1 MVESMSPSNPTE
13 QLVEDLAAVYFGAM
27 GATIKRGVEIDD
39 AGERGDAAQVIL
51 KGRLG
56 AALHRL
62 NPELPHDTV
71 EEVVRI
77 LSHPPHPTP
86 TQNNRWCHALLTDG
100 VEIEYRDP
108 KTGET
113 RGGRARLVD
122 FDNPAANELLAVRQ
136 LSVLGASGKV
146 IRPDLTVFLNGLPV
160 AIIELKDP
168 TDTQADL
175 GVAVDQLARY
185 RQAAPD
191 LFVPNLVLAVSDGML
206 TRVGSITSGRSRF
219 MPWRPLHDD
228 GGGAPTLEALIRGLF
243 EPRALV
249 DYLRTCVTFEEDE
262 RGEIVKK
269 IAGYHQFRAVRKA
282 RASVLKALKGSPHP
296 SPLPQAGEGAEAAQ
310 AGEGAKGGDGRGG
323 VIWHTQGSGKSL
335 TMLMLAGALIREPLL
350 ANPTV
355 VMMTDRNDLD
365 DQLFDT
371 FAAGRALLR
380 QAPVQAGSREQLKA
394 LLDRAAGGVVFTTIQ
409 KFAEAQGVVSERSN
423 VVVMADEA
431 HRSQYGFVEG
441 GARWLREA
449 LPNATFVG
457 FTGTPLEGDDKNT
470 IHVFGEYADVYDIRQ
485 AVEDGATRPLYYE
498 SRIVKLK
505 VDEAGARVAEDE
517 IEYVVNADRSGEAA
531 DENIRVPLESLVGA
545 PERME
550 RLAAFIV
557 EHWEKRRA
565 AMEGKAMVVTMSR
578 DIAARLYE
586 AIRALRPDWHDA
598 DDERGAMKVILTGSS
613 EDVEPLRSHVR
624 SKAARKRLAER
635 FKNPN
640 DDLRMVIVCDMW
652 LTGFDCPP
660 AHTMYLDKPLA
671 GHNLMQAIARVNRV
685 YGDKPGGLIVDLL
698 GLADQ
703 LADALAIYTQAGG
716 TGEAVRRVQDEAVPA
731 MQSAFEK
738 LRDFF
743 HGCDYQQ
750 ALQAEPRDVLPVY
763 LRAIDHVFGQN
774 DGWKRLR
781 TLVKELSA
789 AFALAVPR
797 PEAEAIAPHLAFFQ
811 RAVAMIRKRLSDEAD
826 GGAGRG
832 RQRDIDAA
840 VRQVIGGA
848 VDADEVID
856 LFAVAGLEEARLDIL
871 SDEFL
876 GRVAAL
882 EQKNLALE
890 TLRKLLNDQIRTT
903 ERTNLVQSK
912 KFREALEDAMLRYT
926 NKAITTAE
934 MIARLVDLAKHL
946 RDAQQHGEALGL
958 SREETA
964 FYDALAENGSAK
976 QAMQNDT
983 LRLMA
988 RELTEMVKKMP
999 RLDWTQRESVR
1010 ADLRRSV
1017 RRLLA
1022 KYGYPPDLAEGA
1034 TQLVLRQA
1042 ELSTENAAS
1051 LACG

>member
-1 MVESMSPSNPTE
+1 MTVSSPSE
-13 QLVEDLAAVYFGAM
+13 QLVEDVAEVYFGEV
-27 GATIKRGVEIDD
+27 GAIVKRGIEIDD
-39 AGERGDAAQVIL
+39 AGERSSATEVLL
-51 KGRLG
+51 KGRLS

-62 NPELPHDTV
+62 NPDLPHDAV

-77 LSHPPHPTP
+77 LSRPPHPTLI
-86 TQNNRWCHALLTDG
+86 QNNRWFHAQLTDG
-100 VEIEYRDP
+100 VEIEYRDA
-108 KTGET
+108 KSGET
-113 RGGRARLVD
+113 RGGRARLID
-122 FDNPAANELLAVRQ
+122 FDDPAANQLLVVRQ
-136 LSVLGASGKV
+136 LSVAAASGKI

-160 AIIELKDP
+160 AVIELKDP

-175 GVAVDQLARY
+175 NVAIDQLDRY
-185 RQAAPD
+185 AQTAPD
-191 LFVPNLVLAVSDGML
+191 LFVPNALLAVSDGML

-219 MPWRPLHDD
+219 MPWRPLNDD

-249 DYLRTCVTFEEDE
+249 DYLRACVTFEEDE
-262 RGEIVKK
+262 RGEIAKK
-269 IAGYHQFRAVRKA
+269 IAGYHQYRAVRKA
-282 RASVLKALKGSPHP
+282 RASVLASLKPP
-296 SPLPQAGEGAEAAQ
+296 SGQ
-310 AGEGAKGGDGRGG
+310 GDGRGG

-335 TMLMLAGALIREPLL
+335 TMLMLAGALVREPHL

-355 VMMTDRNDLD
+355 VMITDRNDLD

-380 QAPVQAGSREQLKA
+380 QVPVQAESRAQLKA
-394 LLDRAAGGVVFTTIQ
+394 LLDRAVGGVVFTTIQ
-409 KFAEAQGVVSERSN
+409 KFAEAHGVISPRSN

-441 GARWLREA
+441 GARWMREA
-449 LPNATFVG
+449 LPNATFIG
-457 FTGTPLEGDDKNT
+457 FTGTPLEGDDRIT
-470 IHVFGEYADVYDIRQ
+470 THVFGEYADVYDIRQ

-498 SRIVKLK
+498 ARIVKLK
-505 VDEAGARVAEDE
+505 VDEEGARVAEE
-517 IEYVVNADRSGEAA
+517 EVEYVVNADRKGAA
-531 DENIRVPLESLVGA
+531 AEDRFRVPLESLVGA
-545 PERME
+545 QERVD
-550 RLAAFIV
+550 RLAVFIV

-586 AIRALRPDWHDA
+586 AIRVLRPGWHDT
-598 DDERGAMKVILTGSS
+598 DDDRGAMKVVVTGTT
-613 EDVEPLRSHVR
+613 DDPEPLRSHVR

-635 FKNPN
+635 FKAPD
-640 DDLRMVIVCDMW
+640 DDLRLVIVCDMW

-703 LADALAIYTQAGG
+703 LADALATYTQAGG
-716 TGEAVRRVQDEAVPA
+716 TGEAVRNVQDEAVPA
-731 MQSAFEK
+731 MHAAFEK
-738 LRDFF
+738 LRGFF
-743 HGCDYQQ
+743 HGCAYEA
-750 ALQAEPRDVLPVY
+750 ALGAAPQDVLPVY

-797 PEAEAIAPHLAFFQ
+797 TETDAITPHLAIFQ
-811 RAVAMIRKRLSDEAD
+811 RVAAMIRKRLAD
-826 GGAGRG
+826 DDGAGAGRA

-890 TLRKLLNDQIRTT
+890 TLRKLLSDQIRIT

-912 KFREALEDAMLRYT
+912 KLREALEDAMLRYT
-926 NKAITTAE
+926 NKAISTAE
-934 MIARLVDLAKHL
+934 MISRLIDLAKHL
-946 RDAQQHGEALGL
+946 RGARSHGQELGL
-958 SREETA
+958 SSEETA
-964 FYDALAENGSAK
+964 FYDALAENGSARDVMK
-976 QAMQNDT
+976 SDT

-999 RLDWTQRESVR
+999 KLDWTERESVR
-1010 ADLRRSV
+1010 ASLRRNV

-1042 ELSTENAAS
+1042 ELSTGNSE
-1051 LACG
+1051 

>member
-1 MVESMSPSNPTE
+1 MSQANPTE
-13 QLVEDLAAVYFGAM
+13 QLVEDIATVYFGAI

-39 AGERGDAAQVIL
+39 AGERGGPAAVLL

-56 AALHRL
+56 ATLHRF
-62 NPELPHDTV
+62 NPGLPHETI

-77 LSHPPHPTP
+77 LSRPPHPTLI
-86 TQNNRWCHALLTDG
+86 QNNRWFHAQLTDG
-100 VEIEYRDP
+100 VEIEYRDA
-108 KTGET
+108 KSGET
-113 RGGRARLVD
+113 RGGRARLID
-122 FDNPAANELLAVRQ
+122 FDNPAANELLVVRQ
-136 LSVLGASGKV
+136 LGVAAASGRIV
-146 IRPDLTVFLNGLPV
+146 RPDLTLFLNGLPV

-168 TDTQADL
+168 TDTQAGL
-175 GVAVDQLARY
+175 GVAIDQLDRY
-185 RQAAPD
+185 LRTAPD
-191 LFVPNLVLAVSDGML
+191 LFAPNLVLAVSDGML

-219 MPWRPLHDD
+219 MPWRPLADD

-243 EPRALV
+243 EPRVLV

-262 RGEIVKK
+262 RGEIAKK
-269 IAGYHQFRAVRKA
+269 IAGYHQFRAMRKA
-282 RASVLKALKGSPHP
+282 RASVLASLKPP
-296 SPLPQAGEGAEAAQ
+296 SGT
-310 AGEGAKGGDGRGG
+310 GDGRGG

-335 TMLMLAGALIREPLL
+335 TMLMLAGALIREPRLT
-350 ANPTV
+350 NPTV
-355 VMMTDRNDLD
+355 VMITDRNDLD

-380 QAPVQAGSREQLKA
+380 QAPVQAGSREQLTA

-409 KFAEAQGVVSERSN
+409 KFAEAHGLISERSN

-441 GARWLREA
+441 GARWMREA
-449 LPNATFVG
+449 LPNAAFVG
-457 FTGTPLEGDDKNT
+457 FTGTPLERDDRNT

-505 VDEAGARVAEDE
+505 VDEEGARVAEEE
-517 IEYVVNADRSGEAA
+517 IEYMAGADSSGDEA
-531 DENIRVPLESLVGA
+531 DDRIRVPLETLVGA
-545 PERME
+545 PERIE

-557 EHWEKRRA
+557 EHWEKRRD

-586 AIRALRPDWHDA
+586 AIRALRPSWHDA
-598 DDERGAMKVILTGSS
+598 DDERGAMKVVVTGTP
-613 EDVEPLRSHVR
+613 DDPEPLRGHVR

-635 FKNPN
+635 FKAPD
-640 DDLRMVIVCDMW
+640 DDLRLVIVCDMW

-703 LADALAIYTQAGG
+703 LADALATYTQAGG
-716 TGEAVRRVQDEAVPA
+716 KGEAVHKVQDEAVPA
-731 MQSAFEK
+731 MQAAFEK
-738 LRDFF
+738 LRGFF
-743 HGCDYQQ
+743 HGCDYEP
-750 ALQAEPRDVLPVY
+750 ALDAAPENVLAVY

-797 PEAEAIAPHLAFFQ
+797 PETEAITPHLAFFQ
-811 RAVAMIRKRLSDEAD
+811 RVAAMIRKRLAD
-826 GGAGRG
+826 DSGAGAGRA
-832 RQRDIDAA
+832 RRRDIDAA

-856 LFAVAGLEEARLDIL
+856 LFAAAGLAEARLDIL
-871 SDEFL
+871 SDDFL

-890 TLRKLLNDQIRTT
+890 TLRKLLNDQIRITQ
-903 ERTNLVQSK
+903 RTNLVQSR

-926 NKAITTAE
+926 NKAISTAE
-934 MIARLVDLAKHL
+934 MIARLIDLAKHL
-946 RDAQQHGEALGL
+946 RDAQKHGEELGL
-958 SREETA
+958 SSEETA
-964 FYDALAENGSAK
+964 FYDALAENGSARE
-976 QAMQNDT
+976 AMQSDT

-988 RELTEMVKKMP
+988 RELTEMVKNMP
-999 RLDWTQRESVR
+999 KLDWTQRESVR
-1010 ADLRRSV
+1010 ASLRRNV

-1022 KYGYPPDLAEGA
+1022 KYGYPPDLAEDA
-1034 TQLVLRQA
+1034 TQLVLKQA
-1042 ELSTENAAS
+1042 ELSTEAS
-1051 LACG
+1051 S

>member
-1 MVESMSPSNPTE
+1 MRLSSPTE
-13 QLVEDLAAVYFGAM
+13 QLVEDVASVYFGAI
-27 GATIKRGVEIDD
+27 GAATKRGVEIDD
-39 AGERGDAAQVIL
+39 AGERADASQVTL
-51 KGRLG
+51 KGRLA

-62 NPELPHDTV
+62 NLDLPHDSI
-71 EEVVRI
+71 EEVVRT
-77 LSHPPHPTP
+77 LSRPPHPALI
-86 TQNNRWCHALLTDG
+86 QNNLWFHSLLTDG
-100 VEIEYRDP
+100 VEVEYREA
-108 KTGET
+108 KSGET

-122 FDNPAANELLAVRQ
+122 FDNPDANDLLVVRQ
-136 LSVLGASGKV
+136 LTVTGASGRV
-146 IRPDLTVFLNGLPV
+146 IRPDLTMFLNGLPV
-160 AIIELKDP
+160 AVIELKDP
-168 TDTQADL
+168 TDTQANL
-175 GVAVDQLARY
+175 GVAIDQLDRY
-185 RQAAPD
+185 MQTAPD
-191 LFVPNLVLAVSDGML
+191 LFVSNLVLVVSDGML
-206 TRVGSITSGRSRF
+206 TRVGSITSERSRF
-219 MPWRPLHDD
+219 MPWRPIDD
-228 GGGAPTLEALIRGLF
+228 REGGGAPTLEALIRGLF
-243 EPRALV
+243 DPRTLV

-262 RGEIVKK
+262 RGEIAKK

-282 RASVLKALKGSPHP
+282 RASVLTRLKPP
-296 SPLPQAGEGAEAAQ
+296 SGT
-310 AGEGAKGGDGRGG
+310 GDGRGG

-335 TMLMLAGALIREPLL
+335 TMLMLAGGLICESRMT
-350 ANPTV
+350 NPTIIMV
-355 VMMTDRNDLD
+355 TDRNDLD
-365 DQLFDT
+365 NQLFDT

-380 QAPVQAGSREQLKA
+380 QDPVQAVSREHLKA

-409 KFAEAQGVVSERSN
+409 KFAEAHGVVSERSN

-441 GARWLREA
+441 GARWMREA

-457 FTGTPLEGDDKNT
+457 FTGTPLERDDRNT

-498 SRIVKLK
+498 SRIIKLK
-505 VDEAGARVAEDE
+505 VDEEGARVAEE
-517 IEYVVNADRSGEAA
+517 EVKYVANADRGGEGAQ
-531 DENIRVPLESLVGA
+531 DSIRVPLEFLVGA
-545 PERME
+545 QERIE

-586 AIRALRPDWHDA
+586 AIRTLRPDWHEV
-598 DDERGAMKVILTGSS
+598 DDERGAMKVVVTGTN
-613 EDVEPLRSHVR
+613 DDPEPLRNHVR
-624 SKAARKRLAER
+624 TKAARKRLAER
-635 FKNPN
+635 FKAPH
-640 DDLRMVIVCDMW
+640 DDLRLVIVCDMW

-703 LADALAIYTQAGG
+703 LADALATYTQAGG
-716 TGEAVRRVQDEAVPA
+716 TGEAVRKVQNEAVPA
-731 MQSAFEK
+731 MQAAFEK
-738 LRDFF
+738 LRGFF
-743 HGCDYQQ
+743 HGCDYEQ
-750 ALQAEPRDVLPVY
+750 ALDAKPQAVLLVY

-797 PEAEAIAPHLAFFQ
+797 PETEAITPHLAFWQ
-811 RAVAMIRKRLSDEAD
+811 RVMAMIRKRLAD
-826 GGAGRG
+826 DTGGGAGHA

-848 VDADEVID
+848 IDADEVID
-856 LFAVAGLEEARLDIL
+856 LFAVAGLSEARLDIL

-890 TLRKLLNDQIRTT
+890 TLRKLLNDQIRIT
-903 ERTNLVQSK
+903 ERTNIVQSR

-934 MIARLVDLAKHL
+934 MISQLIDLAKSL
-946 RDAQQHGEALGL
+946 RDAQRHGEELGL

-964 FYDALAENGSAK
+964 FYDALAENSSARE
-976 QAMQNDT
+976 AMLSDT

-988 RELTEMVKKMP
+988 RELTEMVKNMP
-999 RLDWTQRESVR
+999 KLDWTQRESVR
-1010 ADLRRSV
+1010 ARLRRNV

-1022 KYGYPPDLAEGA
+1022 KYGYPPDLAEDA

-1042 ELSTENAAS
+1042 ELSTENS
-1051 LACG
+1051 E

>member
-1 MVESMSPSNPTE
+1 MNLSTPTE
-13 QLVEDLAAVYFGAM
+13 QLVEDVAAVYFGTV
-27 GATIKRGVEIDD
+27 GAIVKRGVEIDD
-39 AGERGDAAQVIL
+39 AGERSNAAEVLL
-51 KGRLG
+51 KGRFS
-56 AALHRL
+56 ASLHRL
-62 NPELPHDTV
+62 NPDLSHDAV

-77 LSHPPHPTP
+77 LSRPPHSTP
-86 TQNNRWCHALLTDG
+86 IQNNRWFHAQLTDG
-100 VEIEYRDP
+100 VEIEYRDA
-108 KTGET
+108 KSGEI
-113 RGGRARLVD
+113 RGGRAKLIEFDDPTANQLLV
-122 FDNPAANELLAVRQ
+122 VRQ
-136 LSVLGASGKV
+136 LSVAAASGKI
-146 IRPDLTVFLNGLPV
+146 IRLDLTVFLNGLPV
-160 AIIELKDP
+160 AVVELKDP

-175 GVAVDQLARY
+175 GAAIDQLDRY
-185 RQAAPD
+185 AQTAPD
-191 LFVPNLVLAVSDGML
+191 LFVPNVLLAVSDGLL
-206 TRVGSITSGRSRF
+206 TRVGSITSGRNRF
-219 MPWRPLHDD
+219 MPWRPLNDD
-228 GGGAPTLEALIRGLF
+228 SGGAPTLEALIRGLF

-249 DYLRTCVTFEEDE
+249 DYLRACITFEEDE

-269 IAGYHQFRAVRKA
+269 IAGYHQFRAMRKA
-282 RASVLKALKGSPHP
+282 RASVLASLKSP
-296 SPLPQAGEGAEAAQ
+296 SGQ
-310 AGEGAKGGDGRGG
+310 GDGRGG

-335 TMLMLAGALIREPLL
+335 TMLMLAGALIREPRL

-355 VMMTDRNDLD
+355 VMVTDRNDLD

-380 QAPVQAGSREQLKA
+380 QPPVQAGSREQLKA
-394 LLDRAAGGVVFTTIQ
+394 LLDRAAGGVVFATIQ
-409 KFAEAQGVVSERSN
+409 KFAEARGVISPRSN

-441 GARWLREA
+441 GARWMREA

-457 FTGTPLEGDDKNT
+457 FTGTPLEKGDRNT
-470 IHVFGEYADVYDIRQ
+470 MHVFGEYADVYDIRQ

-505 VDEAGARVAEDE
+505 VDEEGVRVAEE
-517 IEYVVNADRSGEAA
+517 QVESIADAA
-531 DENIRVPLESLVGA
+531 ERGDDGTQTYRIPLESLVGA
-545 PERME
+545 TERIE

-557 EHWEKRRA
+557 EHWEERRA

-586 AIRALRPDWHDA
+586 AIRVLRSSWHDT
-598 DDERGAMKVILTGSS
+598 DDERGPMKVVVTGSG
-613 EDVEPLRSHVR
+613 DDPEPLKSHVR
-624 SKAARKRLAER
+624 TKAARKRLAER
-635 FKNPN
+635 FKAPA
-640 DDLRMVIVCDMW
+640 DELRLVIVCDMW

-671 GHNLMQAIARVNRV
+671 GHSLMQAIARVNRV
-685 YGDKPGGLIVDLL
+685 YGDKPGGLIVDSL

-703 LADALAIYTQAGG
+703 LADALATYTQAGG
-716 TGEAVRRVQDEAVPA
+716 TGKAVRKVQDEAVPA
-731 MQSAFEK
+731 MQAAFEK
-738 LRDFF
+738 LLGFF
-743 HGCDYQQ
+743 HGCAYEP
-750 ALQAEPRDVLPVY
+750 ALSALPQEVLPVY
-763 LRAIDHVFGQN
+763 LRVIDHVFGQN
-774 DGWKRLR
+774 DGWKRMR
-781 TLVKELSA
+781 VLVKELAA

-797 PEAEAIAPHLAFFQ
+797 VETEAITPHLAFFQ
-811 RAVAMIRKRLSDEAD
+811 RVVAMIRKRLADED
-826 GGAGRG
+826 GALARHG

-890 TLRKLLNDQIRTT
+890 TLRKLLSDQIRIT
-903 ERTNLVQSK
+903 ERSNLVQNK
-912 KFREALEDAMLRYT
+912 KFREALEDALLRYT

-934 MIARLVDLAKHL
+934 MIARLIDLAKHL
-946 RDAQQHGEALGL
+946 REVQRHGKALGL
-958 SREETA
+958 SSEETA

-976 QAMQNDT
+976 EVMQSDT

-999 RLDWTQRESVR
+999 KLDWAQRESVR
-1010 ADLRRSV
+1010 ASLRRNV

-1042 ELSTENAAS
+1042 ELSTENS
-1051 LACG
+1051 

>member
-1 MVESMSPSNPTE
+1 MTLSSPTE
-13 QLVEDLAAVYFGAM
+13 QLVEDVAAIYFGAV
-27 GATIKRGVEIDD
+27 GAIIKRGVEIDD
-39 AGERGDAAQVIL
+39 AGERSSAAEVLL
-51 KGRLG
+51 KGRLS

-62 NPELPHDTV
+62 NPDLPHDAV

-77 LSHPPHPTP
+77 LSRPPHPTLI
-86 TQNNRWCHALLTDG
+86 QNNRWFHAQLTDG
-100 VEIEYRDP
+100 VEIEYRDA
-108 KTGET
+108 KSGRSGGEL
-113 RGGRARLVD
+113 RGGRARLID
-122 FDNPAANELLAVRQ
+122 FDNPAANQLLVVRQ
-136 LSVLGASGKV
+136 LSVAGASGKI
-146 IRPDLTVFLNGLPV
+146 IRPDLTVFLNGLPIAV
-160 AIIELKDP
+160 IELKDP
-168 TDTQADL
+168 TDTQAGL
-175 GVAVDQLARY
+175 NVAIDQLDRY
-185 RQAAPD
+185 AQTAPD
-191 LFVPNLVLAVSDGML
+191 LFVPNVLQNVSDGLL

-219 MPWRPLHDD
+219 MPWRPLSDD

-249 DYLRTCVTFEEDE
+249 DYLRACITFEEDE

-269 IAGYHQFRAVRKA
+269 IAGYHQFRALRKA
-282 RASVLKALKGSPHP
+282 RAGVLASLRPP
-296 SPLPQAGEGAEAAQ
+296 SGQ
-310 AGEGAKGGDGRGG
+310 GDGRGG
-323 VIWHTQGSGKSL
+323 VVWHTQGSGKSL

-350 ANPTV
+350 TNPTV
-355 VMMTDRNDLD
+355 VVVTDRNDLD

-371 FAAGRALLR
+371 FAAGRTLLR
-380 QAPVQAGSREQLKA
+380 QAPVQAESRGQLKA
-394 LLDRAAGGVVFTTIQ
+394 LLDRAVGGVVFTTIQ
-409 KFAEAQGVVSERSN
+409 KFAEVHGVISDRSN

-441 GARWLREA
+441 GARWMREA
-449 LPNATFVG
+449 LPNATFIG
-457 FTGTPLEGDDKNT
+457 FTGTPLERDDKNT
-470 IHVFGEYADVYDIRQ
+470 MHVFGEYADVYDIRQ

-505 VDEAGARVAEDE
+505 VDEEGARVAEE
-517 IEYVVNADRSGEAA
+517 EVEYLVNADRQGGYEDKAA
-531 DENIRVPLESLVGA
+531 EDRFRVPLESLVGA
-545 PERME
+545 PERVE
-550 RLAAFIV
+550 RLATFIV

-578 DIAARLYE
+578 EICIALHD
-586 AIRALRPDWHDA
+586 AIVSLRPDWYSD
-598 DDERGAMKVILTGSS
+598 DDEKGVVKIVMDAGLPPIRKGEEPEAYTKRIASL
-613 EDVEPLRSHVR
+613 VEPLRRHGR
-624 SKAARKRLAER
+624 TKAARKRLAER
-635 FKNPN
+635 FKAPD
-640 DDLRMVIVCDMW
+640 DDLRVVIVCDMW

-698 GLADQ
+698 GLADR
-703 LADALAIYTQAGG
+703 LADALATYTQAGG
-716 TGEAVRRVQDEAVPA
+716 TGKAVRNVQEEAVPA

-738 LRDFF
+738 LRSFF
-743 HGCDYQQ
+743 HGCSYVLAFDAAPQS
-750 ALQAEPRDVLPVY
+750 VLPVY
-763 LRAIDHVFGQN
+763 LRAIDHVFGQD
-774 DGWKRLR
+774 DGWMRLS

-797 PEAEAIAPHLAFFQ
+797 PETEAITPHLAFFQ
-811 RAVAMIRKRLSDEAD
+811 RVVAMIRKRLAD
-826 GGAGRG
+826 DDGAGAGRA

-848 VDADEVID
+848 VDADDVID

-890 TLRKLLNDQIRTT
+890 TLRKLLSDQIRST

-912 KFREALEDAMLRYT
+912 KLREALEDAMLRYT
-926 NKAITTAE
+926 NKAISTAE
-934 MIARLVDLAKHL
+934 MISRLIDLAKHL
-946 RDAQQHGEALGL
+946 RGARSHGQDLGL
-958 SREETA
+958 SSEETA
-964 FYDALAENGSAK
+964 FYDALAENGSAREVMK
-976 QAMQNDT
+976 SDT

-999 RLDWTQRESVR
+999 KLDWTERESVR
-1010 ADLRRSV
+1010 ASLRRNV

-1022 KYGYPPDLAEGA
+1022 KYGYPPDLADGA

-1042 ELSTENAAS
+1042 ELLTENS
-1051 LACG
+1051 I